1 MKSAAKARKLL
12 KELSRDPHL
21 KRVIAK
27 ARRHS
32 TEKRASPLEQLADM
46 YVLLSSIASSFS
58 KKKARALD
66 EQRDI
71 VQFLVQ
77 VGLLLKENILDRPE
91 VQEFL
96 SRSAKRIRD
105 VTRERLGVST
115 PQAKRPAARR
125 SRASRQGHARSD

>member
-1 MKSAAKARKLL
+1 MKSAARARKLL
-12 KELSRDPHL
+12 QELSRNPDL

-32 TEKRASPLEQLADM
+32 HDKRASPLEDLANT
-46 YVLLSSIASSFS
+46 YFLLSSVASGFS
-58 KKKARALD
+58 KKKKARALD

-91 VQEFL
+91 VQEFF
-96 SRSAKRIRD
+96 SRRGKQTRVRTPEGLGMNTAKR
-105 VTRERLGVST
+105 
-115 PQAKRPAARR
+115 KRPAARR
-125 SRASRQGHARSD
+125 HGASRQR

>member
-21 KRVIAK
+21 KRVMAK
-27 ARRHS
+27 ARRRPDD
-32 TEKRASPLEQLADM
+32 KRASPLEDLANM
-46 YVLLSSIASSFS
+46 YFLLSSVASGYSK

-91 VQEFL
+91 VQEFV
-96 SRSAKRIRD
+96 SRSAEQIR
-105 VTRERLGVST
+105 VMTRERLGMST
-115 PQAKRPAARR
+115 TKKKRPAARR
-125 SRASRQGHARSD
+125 SRASRQR